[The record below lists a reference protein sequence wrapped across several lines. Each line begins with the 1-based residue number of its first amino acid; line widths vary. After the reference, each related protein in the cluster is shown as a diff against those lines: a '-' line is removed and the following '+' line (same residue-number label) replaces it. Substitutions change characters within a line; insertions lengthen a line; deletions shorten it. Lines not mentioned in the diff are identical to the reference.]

1 MKKINFAALLV
12 FVAACSVL
20 AARMTITS
28 YGVPHRY
35 PIGPFDQITFDA
47 TGLVAT
53 ITSPGSPQPV
63 VTKYYLGYSNS
74 VVLDTVGGPITSLNV
89 NATDNTTIAIDFNSI
104 DSIVFRP
111 SVDSTGDDD
120 ADGLSNYLE
129 LMLYHTDPEKSS
141 TSGDGIVDKWKV
153 SHQSNGMLVADLP
166 ELSVAMAKFPQVWL
180 VTSLDS
186 TASVENTVSNTSGWG
201 NQEQSTTSTTGS
213 QTASNEFGVSFAE
226 EMGYSWQF
234 GSVGAHVTFTM
245 GQQYSHTW
253 QQEVSQEVASSRQS
267 SYNQTLGQTQTAI
280 RQAGKTISGGKI
292 TAMLN
297 LKNTGA
303 VGFTMTDPQFTLYGI
318 TFVNGVV
325 AETPICNLA
334 TAPELN
340 GSSSVFS
347 INPGATAV
355 AGVQGSLTLA
365 EVAYIGTFPILKVSC
380 TSENIS
386 YNPTLSATPMN
397 LSDVMTNVRSAT
409 AQVIVDFDNELAG
422 QQSPLSRYVATLN
435 KYNPANPTVAGYG
448 PVYLGEMLTEM
459 GLTYH
464 FDSLGFVDVN
474 GLKRGAA
481 NDFFSR
487 RWITMIIHAAG
498 GAQPGDTGVVNV
510 GANGGPDSVVVKTGD
525 IVYVCYSGDDDR
537 DSVPNCVAK
546 LYGISDTTKSKKWHD
561 FDGDGVSNFQEIYG
575 WVPIGG
581 TDTVHTDPANPD
593 CDGDG
598 ILDGADPYPLI
609 PHLTN
614 ASNLLSFSTLDN
626 TVLIETIQISPQS
639 SFGALTRPLPAFPR
653 YYADLDSMPLHCVVV
668 QNSIDSIPMVYDTT
682 FKDTVSTSPLTTRSR
697 YRLMSTSLAQHV
709 LALGPDTL
717 TVVTQPMTGGSPKTW
732 KISGISTLENV
743 MGAPQASN
751 LLPANVSSTGSR
763 WARIDISVQM
773 VSEQIAADPRTS
785 GIIVFRSSG
794 PNSDTFDLTSRNS
807 PLGAG
812 EKIGTQSS
820 WEVDTVLSALTA
832 NVSYTSTNLNSGTVW
847 NYRSV
852 PYNVANGNIYYY
864 GASAG
869 FTSAK
874 TWEIWVSTTWDSFTC
889 ALSNFGSATVLAMNM
904 RYRNVNGDTGAL
916 STAWVS
922 GPYSYICANG
932 TKYPVKWVDS
942 AQVHVHDSVWTNIS
956 MLNFTQN
963 VQLLTINVDNL
974 AAGGFTDPLKVFS
987 GGVVAGQG
995 AFWEPGRDGSAT
1007 CTNVQFTNN
1016 IAVPTASSPNAV
1028 TFQST
1033 THTET
1038 NWGAGTWAANIG
1050 PMKFRWWFK

>member
-1 MKKINFAALLV
+1 MKKIDFAALLV

-35 PIGPFDQITFDA
+35 PIGPLDQITFDP

-53 ITSPGSPQPV
+53 VTSPRSPQPIV
-63 VTKYYLGYSNS
+63 SNYYLGYSNS

-89 NATDNTTIAIDFNSI
+89 NATDNTTSAIDFNSI
-104 DSIVFRP
+104 DSIIFRP

-141 TSGDGIVDKWKV
+141 TSGDGISDKWKV

-180 VTSLDS
+180 VTSVDS
-186 TASVENTVSNTSGWG
+186 SVSVENTVSNTSDWG
-201 NQEQSTTSTTGS
+201 NQEQSSTSTTGS
-213 QTASNEFGVSFAE
+213 QTASNEFGVSLAE
-226 EMGYSWQF
+226 QVGYSWQV
-234 GSVGAHVTFTM
+234 GSMGAHVDFTAT
-245 GQQYSHTW
+245 QQYDHTW

-267 SYNQTLGQTQTAI
+267 SYNQTLAQTQTAMK
-280 RQAGKTISGGKI
+280 QAGKTISGGKI
-292 TAMLN
+292 SAMLN
-297 LKNTGA
+297 LQNTGSI
-303 VGFTMTDPQFTLYGI
+303 GFTMTDPQFTLYGI
-318 TFVNGVV
+318 QFVNGNV

-340 GSSSVFS
+340 GGSSVFS

-355 AGVQGSLTLA
+355 AGVEGGLTLA
-365 EVAYIGTFPILKVSC
+365 EAAYVGTFPVLKVSC

-386 YNPTLSATPMN
+386 YDPTLSGTPMN
-397 LSDVMTNVRSAT
+397 LADVMTNVKSAT
-409 AQVIVDFDNELAG
+409 AQLIVDFDNELAG
-422 QQSPLSRYVATLN
+422 QESPLSRYVATLN

-487 RWITMIIHAAG
+487 RWITMIIHASTG
-498 GAQPGDTGVVNV
+498 GGKPSDSGVVDV
-510 GANGGPDSVVVKTGD
+510 GANGGPDSIVVKTGD
-525 IVYVCYSGDDDR
+525 IVYLCYSGDDDR

-581 TDTVHTDPANPD
+581 TDTIHTDPANPD

-598 ILDGADPYPLI
+598 IPDGADPYPLV
-609 PHLTN
+609 PHLTT
-614 ASNLLSFSTLDN
+614 ASNLLFFSTLDN
-626 TVLIETIQISPQS
+626 TMLIETIPIAPQS
-639 SFGALTRPLPAFPR
+639 SSGALARPLPAFPR
-653 YYADLDSMPLHCVVV
+653 YYADLDSMPLRCVVV
-668 QNSIDSIPMVYDTT
+668 QNGIDSIRMVYDTT

-697 YRLMSTSLAQHV
+697 YRFMSASLAQHV

-717 TVVTQPMTGGSPKTW
+717 TVVAQPMSGGSPKTW

-751 LLPANVSSTGSR
+751 LLPANVSNPANR
-763 WARIDISVQM
+763 WKQIDISVQR

-794 PNSDTFDLTSRNS
+794 PTSDTFDLTSRNT

-820 WEVDTVLSALTA
+820 WVADTVLSGVTA

-852 PYNVANGNIYYY
+852 PYNVVNGNIYHY

-874 TWEIWVSTTWDSFTC
+874 TWEIWVSTSWDSFTC
-889 ALSNFGSATVLAMNM
+889 VLSNFGSETVLTMDM
-904 RYRNVNGDTGAL
+904 HYRNVNGDTGDL
-916 STAWVS
+916 STVAGGQS
-922 GPYSYICANG
+922 AFYCANG
-932 TKYPVKWVDS
+932 TEYPVKWVDS

-963 VQLLTINVDNL
+963 IQLLTINVDNL

-995 AFWEPGRDGSAT
+995 AFSEPGRNGSAT

-1016 IAVPTASSPNAV
+1016 IAVPTASSPNRV
-1028 TFQST
+1028 TFRST
-1033 THTET
+1033 TNTET
-1038 NWGAGTWAANIG
+1038 DWGAGDWASNIG
-1050 PMKFRWWFK
+1050 PMEFKWWFK